1 MQFFS
6 DMRSPTALS
15 LRIPSQG
22 YCRQRTTDEL
32 IEEIDALAPSAY
44 MNKDKAM
51 LGTAG
56 MAVAGD
62 VVPAASTATLDE

>member
-1 MQFFS
+1 M
-6 DMRSPTALS
+6 
-15 LRIPSQG
+15 PSQG

-44 MNKDKAM
+44 LNKDKAM

-62 VVPAASTATLDE
+62 VVPAASAATLDE